1 MSNTILVLS
10 NSDHDMMEQIMVRL
24 PEQHYNSS
32 DTIPL
37 RLDVTDICIVDRLDL
52 LSLFVSSTVVALSFL
67 GMCNHHC
74 DCIHLMMSTFTH
86 SMLRLKDMS

>member
-24 PEQHYNSS
+24 PEQHYSSS
-32 DTIPL
+32 DTL
-37 RLDVTDICIVDRLDL
+37 LLHLDVTDICTAGRPGLQPLL
-52 LSLFVSSTVVALSFL
+52 LSSKVVALSFL
-67 GMCNHHC
+67 GMCNYHC
-74 DCIHLMMSTFTH
+74 NCIHLMMSTFTH